1 MEQRSDWADHAKG
14 IGIVLVV
21 YGHVVR
27 GLVSGGVV
35 GASPVWQ
42 VIDQII
48 YSFHMPLFF
57 FLAGLFFWPS
67 RQRRTAGAFLAGK
80 VDTIV
85 YPYLLWSLLQGCLE
99 VLLSRYT
106 NGHTTISEVLALLWL
121 PRAQFW
127 FLYALFLIVV
137 FSLVV
142 YWRRSLLVS
151 LLGLALGAAL
161 YLYSDRFPATYRPW
175 LLTVNFVFF
184 AAGVSFSHAKNCARR
199 HAQWL
204 WWSLVSLALGAQWV
218 YASVLQMN
226 YRMGGWPTLLTAL
239 VSISAVVALSMAA
252 CRRGWVGADQ
262 LAALGRASMA
272 IYLMHVLVCSGVR
285 VVLRKILGVDDE
297 LVHVAVGTSLG
308 LLVPWAFKIRAQA
321 LGLGWLF
328 SPPKRFALAV
338 RAHR

>member
-1 MEQRSDWADHAKG
+1 M
-14 IGIVLVV
+14 LVV

-27 GLVSGGVV
+27 GLISGGVV
-35 GASPVWQ
+35 GASPEWLL
-42 VIDQII
+42 IDQII

-67 RQRRTAGAFLAGK
+67 RQRRGVSAFLASK

-85 YPYLLWSLLQGCLE
+85 YPYLLWSLLQGGLE

-106 NGHTTISEVLALLWL
+106 NGHTTASDVLALLWL

-137 FSLVV
+137 FSLLV
-142 YWRRSLLVS
+142 YWRRLPLVS
-151 LLGLALGAAL
+151 LMGLALGAAL

-184 AAGVSFSHAKNCARR
+184 AAGVAFSHAQNWALREAR
-199 HAQWL
+199 WL
-204 WWSLVSLALGAQWV
+204 WWSLALLAFVAQWV
-218 YASVLQMN
+218 YASVLEMN

-239 VSISAVVALSMAA
+239 ASIAAVSALSMAA
-252 CRRGWVGADQ
+252 CRQGWLGAAQ

-285 VVLRKILGVDDE
+285 VVLKRFLDVEDEFVHLVLG
-297 LVHVAVGTSLG
+297 TTLG
-308 LLVPWAFKIRAQA
+308 LLIPWAFKAKA
-321 LGLGWLF
+321 VDWGLQWIF
-328 SPPKRFALAV
+328 APPKRLSLAA
-338 RAHR
+338 RGKH